1 MLDKPDTASKPP
13 AGAIQTTG
21 VLHFTIPVRDQF
33 TAAEYYRDLIGCE
46 VLRINQ
52 HFAFMK
58 CGADFFVLAKM
69 PPEHL
74 NANPPKGTKNHHAF
88 MVEPPEFDRAMS
100 IIKER
105 GVEIVKYE
113 DTGHVSFPGRHV
125 YFHDPDGNCLEIID
139 LYK

>member
-1 MLDKPDTASKPP
+1 MLFRS
-13 AGAIQTTG
+13 
-21 VLHFTIPVRDQF
+21 
-33 TAAEYYRDLIGCE
+33 
-46 VLRINQ
+46 
-52 HFAFMK
+52 
-58 CGADFFVLAKM
+58 CGKDWFVLATM

-88 MVEPPEFDRAMS
+88 MVWREEFDRAMDV
-100 IIKER
+100 IKAR

-139 LYK
+139 LRMAGEAE

>member
-1 MLDKPDTASKPP
+1 MSDHSP
-13 AGAIQTTG
+13 IQTTG
-21 VLHFTIPVRDQF
+21 ILHFTIPVRDHH
-33 TAAEYYRDLIGCE
+33 TAAVWYRDLLGCE
-46 VLRINQ
+46 INRINRF
-52 HFAFMK
+52 FAFMR
-58 CGADFFVLAKM
+58 CGKDWFVLATM

-88 MVEPPEFDRAMS
+88 MVRREEFDRAMDV
-100 IIKER
+100 IKAR

-139 LYK
+139 LRMAGEAE